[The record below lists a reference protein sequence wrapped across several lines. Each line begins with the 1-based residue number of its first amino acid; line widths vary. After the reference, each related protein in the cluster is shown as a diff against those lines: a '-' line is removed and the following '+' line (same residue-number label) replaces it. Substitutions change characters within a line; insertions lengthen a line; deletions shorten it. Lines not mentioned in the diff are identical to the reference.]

1 MSIIILAIIALVVVV
16 IVGFVA
22 FLAIYQIQQR
32 RQAGPGHGG
41 GGGGGGGTGSLF
53 PTSFRGVFGGS
64 SERETGTRF
73 AALEYANKL
82 HICPLE
88 ERLIGFA
95 AWTKP
100 GIRMWTRRWA
110 MIQ

>member
-41 GGGGGGGTGSLF
+41 GGGGSTGSLF
-53 PTSFRGVFGGS
+53 PTSFKGVFGGS

-73 AALEYANKL
+73 AALEYAKEL
-82 HICPLE
+82 PICPLE